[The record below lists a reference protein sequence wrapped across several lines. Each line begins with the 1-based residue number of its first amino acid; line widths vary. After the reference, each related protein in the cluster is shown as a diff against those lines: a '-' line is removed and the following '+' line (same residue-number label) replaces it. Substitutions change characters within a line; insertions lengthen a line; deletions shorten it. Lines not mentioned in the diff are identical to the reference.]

1 MVDLIKSG
9 RYIDIF
15 LCQNMRNNK
24 NKHSGGVSC
33 SACNW
38 DLKLWPLKE
47 GWLLNTS
54 CHKDTKTGY
63 DTFILIVIVHPL
75 PVSFWLLV
83 DFVKD
88 SLVDI
93 CWERADLLAFCLF
106 CFTLWYLKIVP
117 PPVPCP
123 PPSPPSPPLC
133 SSVRVIAFSST
144 FYYTGIVLIGWDL
157 LAHSPFFGGFS
168 ISKLNYFFFSRMQF
182 YHS

>member
-1 MVDLIKSG
+1 MDLIKSG

-15 LCQNMRNNK
+15 YAKTCATTKISTVVGYHVVLAIGTWNYGLSRKVGCLTQ
-24 NKHSGGVSC
+24 V
-33 SACNW
+33 A
-38 DLKLWPLKE
+38 
-47 GWLLNTS
+47 
-54 CHKDTKTGY
+54 TKTGY

-106 CFTLWYLKIVP
+106 CFTIWYLKIVP

-123 PPSPPSPPLC
+123 PPSPPSPLLLSEGHCLFVYFLLYWYCADWLGPPC
-133 SSVRVIAFSST
+133 SFTIFWRLQHKHV
-144 FYYTGIVLIGWDL
+144 
-157 LAHSPFFGGFS
+157 
-168 ISKLNYFFFSRMQF
+168 
-182 YHS
+182 